1 MQNEKITNRQFTIL
15 VGFFI
20 AGDSILLAP
29 AYLVAESGQD
39 AWISGLLGMGAGCLL
54 AVLYAAL
61 HRRFPKQTPVQYS
74 DQLFGK
80 WAGKLIS
87 LIYLIT
93 LFIFPCFIVW
103 DLGDF
108 LITFV
113 MVETPIEIIGII
125 FLLLV
130 ISASRL
136 GIVTLGRAAELFFPL
151 FVVLFLLLIVS
162 VSLNIHPLNIQP
174 VLEKG
179 IRPIIRTL
187 IPFLGYPY
195 LELSVFLMLMQS
207 VQNQEG
213 IKKSFVAGV
222 LFGGMVLVILA
233 LMSVLVLGV
242 ETTMHRMYPSY
253 LLAQKINIAGFF
265 TRMEIVIALMWFVTI
280 FFKLTLIFHMLSTG
294 FAELFGLSDYRTLSF
309 PLASLMMLCSFIFVP
324 TSSYLP
330 VFDRTAWWVQMLI
343 AGLLVPLLLLAA
355 ASFRKR
361 SGGTARKT

>member
-20 AGDSILLAP
+20 VGDSILLAP
-29 AYLVAESGQD
+29 GYLVAEAKQD
-39 AWISGLLGMGAGCLL
+39 AWISGLLGMIAGCLF
-54 AVLYAAL
+54 AVLYTAL
-61 HRRFPKQTPVQYS
+61 HRKFPKQTLVQYS
-74 DQLFGK
+74 ENLFGK

-136 GIVTLGRAAELFFPL
+136 GITTLGRAAEIFFPF
-151 FVVLFLLLIVS
+151 FVVLFLLLIAS
-162 VSLNIHPLNIQP
+162 VSLDIHPLNLQP
-174 VLEKG
+174 VMEKG
-179 IRPIIRTL
+179 VRPLIRSL
-187 IPFLGYPY
+187 IPFMGYPY
-195 LELSVFLMLMQS
+195 LELSAFLMLMHS
-207 VQNQEG
+207 VQNQAG
-213 IKKSFVAGV
+213 VRKSFIIGV
-222 LFGGMVLVILA
+222 LFGGMVLAVLA
-233 LMSVLVLGV
+233 LMAVLVLGV

-265 TRMEIVIALMWFVTI
+265 TRMEILIAFLWFVTI
-280 FFKLTLIFHMLSTG
+280 FFKLTLMFYVVCTG
-294 FAELFGLSDYRTLSF
+294 FAELLGLSNYRSLSF
-309 PLASLMMLCSFIFVP
+309 PLASLMELFSFIFVP
-324 TSSYLP
+324 TTSYLP
-330 VFDRTAWWVQMLI
+330 VFDRAAWWVQMVV
-343 AGLLVPLLLLAA
+343 AGLLVPLLLLIAA
-355 ASFRKR
+355 GFRKQ
-361 SGGTARKT
+361 SGGKPRKT